1 MKKNTQVK
9 WQKRVLATKKLAGT
23 STVKVSTPLK
33 FRQLS
38 DSELS
43 AKRNSA
49 YAYIVR

>member
-9 WQKRVLATKKLAGT
+9 GQKRVLATKKLVGA
-23 STVKVSTPLK
+23 STVKQSTPLK

-38 DSELS
+38 ASELS

-49 YAYIVR
+49 YEYIVR